1 MIPSYRT
8 IKAEI
13 ENNVLNIILNRPE
26 KRNALNKLMVAELN
40 DIFNLFKDDEMII
53 GASLTGAGQAFC
65 AGADLNYLKS
75 LLGKSFQENLE
86 DSMDLRRMYWSIYSF
101 PKPTV
106 ALING
111 PAIAGGCGLM
121 NVFDI
126 AFASEQ
132 ALFGYPEVKIGFVA
146 SIVAV
151 FLVQTIGLQ
160 QAKYLLLSG
169 KKIDAEE
176 AVKIG
181 LIHSISRTGN
191 LQDAARQFFKQ
202 IRENSPQA
210 VFQTKR
216 LLHQIPEDK
225 IENLLD
231 QACEYNARSRQFSD
245 FKEGILSF
253 LEKRDPKWT

>member
-1 MIPSYRT
+1 MIPAYKT
-8 IKAEI
+8 IKVEI
-13 ENNVLNIILNRPE
+13 ENNVVKITLNRPE
-26 KRNALNKLMVAELN
+26 KRNALNKMMIAELN
-40 DIFNLFKDDEMII
+40 DIFNIFKDDETII
-53 GASLTGAGQAFC
+53 GVCLTGAGKAFC

-86 DSMDLRRMYWSIYSF
+86 DSMNLRRMYWSIYSF

-106 ALING
+106 ALVNG

-126 AFASEQ
+126 TFASGQ
-132 ALFGYPEVKIGFVA
+132 SLFGYPEVKIGFVA
-146 SIVAV
+146 SIVSV
-151 FLVQTIGLQ
+151 FLVKTIGLQ

-176 AVKIG
+176 AEKIG
-181 LIHSISRTGN
+181 LIQGIVRTGN
-191 LQDAARQFFKQ
+191 LQNAAEQFFKH

-210 VFQTKR
+210 TLQTKR
-216 LLHQIPEDK
+216 LLHQISDGK
-225 IENLLD
+225 IEELLD

-245 FKEGILSF
+245 FKEGIFSF